1 MISTKI
7 SKQMTTLLEL
17 WKDKRDFFVEKTLS
31 QIISMTG
38 EGALKDGNKTSLQI
52 REFLNEIPT
61 RLLVQYANQ
70 CLDEGFKDSGLALQD
85 VINQFGK
92 RLGFEI
98 EQGVYRGKKNEI
110 GFDGI
115 WSIRNDHSFIVE
127 IKTTDA
133 YRINMDIVAGYK
145 EKLADQNRIDKN
157 RSSILLIVGRQDT
170 GDLEAQIRGSRHSWN
185 IRLISIVALTK
196 LLELR
201 ETVNDIGILRQIN
214 ELLKPLEYTRLDRL
228 IELIFITSQDTQ
240 YDSIDDQIKTLDEMD
255 TGILED
261 NEEKNLPVNYHQACI
276 EKISKHLSKTFIQ
289 QSKTTYQSI
298 DNTIGLTC
306 AVSKI
311 YPKKHTD
318 LYWYAFHPHHK
329 EFLGEFK
336 QS

>member
-1 MISTKI
+1 
-7 SKQMTTLLEL
+7 MTTLLEL

-170 GDLEAQIRGSRHSWN
+170 GDLDAQIRGSRHSWN

-201 ETVNDIGILRQIN
+201 ETVNDTGILRQIN

-228 IELIFITSQDTQ
+228 I
-240 YDSIDDQIKTLDEMD
+240 
-255 TGILED
+255 
-261 NEEKNLPVNYHQACI
+261 
-276 EKISKHLSKTFIQ
+276 
-289 QSKTTYQSI
+289 
-298 DNTIGLTC
+298 
-306 AVSKI
+306 
-311 YPKKHTD
+311 
-318 LYWYAFHPHHK
+318 
-329 EFLGEFK
+329 
-336 QS
+336 